1 LEENQVVA
9 ILKALIYTAE
19 EYIGDVEE
27 ANLERR
33 KKDREY
39 THDQITIRGV
49 MEGGRGFELELRL
62 DDAVE

>member
-1 LEENQVVA
+1 MIT
-9 ILKALIYTAE
+9 ILKALISTAE

-33 KKDREY
+33 KKDSEY
-39 THDQITIRGV
+39 TRDQITVRGA
-49 MEGGRGFELELRL
+49 MEDGRGFKLELRL

>member
-1 LEENQVVA
+1 MIT
-9 ILKALIYTAE
+9 ILKALISTAE

-33 KKDREY
+33 KKDSEY
-39 THDQITIRGV
+39 THDQITVRGV
-49 MEGGRGFELELRL
+49 MEDGRGFELKLRL